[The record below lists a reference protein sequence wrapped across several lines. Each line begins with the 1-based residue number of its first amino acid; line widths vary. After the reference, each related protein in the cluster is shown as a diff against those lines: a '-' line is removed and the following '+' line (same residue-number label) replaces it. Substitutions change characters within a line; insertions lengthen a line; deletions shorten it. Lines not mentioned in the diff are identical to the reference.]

1 MKLDLENIRI
11 DGGTQS
17 RVELNESVV
26 SDYADAIAAS
36 ENLPP
41 VVVFFDGTDHWLADG
56 FHRYFGHKKLGLLE
70 ILADIREGTRRDA
83 VLFSVGANGNHGLR
97 RSNADKRKA
106 VETLLK
112 DADWAK
118 WSDNA
123 IAKACGVGYSLVSD
137 VRKTIYPIRVD
148 APIARTVERAGKTYE
163 QKTANI
169 GKKPTPA
176 APAPVPQASPAPA
189 PAPAEQPPQPEDTG
203 PDESELAANRAAE
216 QADREALEKLLE
228 ADDKLATAV
237 AEVKRLNHLNAQLQ
251 QRINGLMN
259 EKAEAIKLCKSLQR
273 KVDKLQKV
281 EA

>member
-1 MKLDLENIRI
+1 MSKLDLENIRI

-26 SDYADAIAAS
+26 SDYADAIAAG
-36 ENLPP
+36 ENMPP
-41 VVVFFDGTDHWLADG
+41 VVVFFDGADHWLADG
-56 FHRYFGHKKLGLLE
+56 FHRYFGHKKLGFIE

-83 VLFSVGANGNHGLR
+83 VLYSVGANGNHGLR

-112 DADWAK
+112 DADWVK
-118 WSDNA
+118 WSNVQ
-123 IAKACGVGYSLVSD
+123 IARAASVSESLVRHLRENED
-137 VRKTIYPIRVD
+137 TKPAT
-148 APIARTVERAGKTYE
+148 RTVERNGKTYE

-176 APAPVPQASPAPA
+176 APAPAPQAASAPA
-189 PAPAEQPPQPEDTG
+189 PSPAEEPPQPEDTG

-273 KVDKLQKV
+273 KLDKLQKV